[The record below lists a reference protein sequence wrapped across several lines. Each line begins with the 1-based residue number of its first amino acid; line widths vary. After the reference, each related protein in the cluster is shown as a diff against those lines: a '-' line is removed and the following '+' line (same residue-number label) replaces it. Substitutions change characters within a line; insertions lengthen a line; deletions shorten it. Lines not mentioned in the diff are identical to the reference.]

1 MIVKGIVSAI
11 DTEAKAI
18 SVILPEYNNVV
29 TRPIK
34 VYQDNFFDSLKV
46 NDFVLVAVFNN
57 DFNDCIVIN
66 SKSNTAETI
75 QIAVECYQYFEK
87 SMLEGKW

>member
-11 DTEAKAI
+11 NTDAKTI

-34 VYQDNFFDSLKV
+34 AYREEIFSTLKV
-46 NDFVLVAVFNN
+46 NDLVLVAIFND
-57 DFNDCIVIN
+57 DFNDCMV
-66 SKSNTAETI
+66 
-75 QIAVECYQYFEK
+75 
-87 SMLEGKW
+87 L